1 MNSTNIDTLE
11 VAAKKFQELNVDDRL
26 AVLALVYGEIS
37 DEVAPTTTQSS
48 SQDEGAI
55 NLVKQV
61 QNSPAEKQVD
71 FLRGLLS
78 GIEGEGASDY
88 NAMSSDC
95 KLSFWFQAA
104 QNLGKSIV
112 GVPADYI
119 PTEPAAEVLELLH
132 THQLETL
139 VSFLK
144 KAL

>member
-11 VAAKKFQELNVDDRL
+11 VATKKFKELNVDDRL
-26 AVLALVYGEIS
+26 AVLALVYDEIS
-37 DEVAPTTTQSS
+37 DEVAPTTTQND
-48 SQDEGAI
+48 SQDEGAV
-55 NLVKQV
+55 NLVKQI
-61 QNSPAEKQVD
+61 QNSPSDKQVD

-78 GIEGEGASDY
+78 GVKGEGTSDY
-88 NAMSSDC
+88 NAMSADC
-95 KLSFWFQAA
+95 KLLFWFQAA

-132 THQLETL
+132 AHELENL